1 LSTPVKGEK
10 AENVDDIE
18 EDADESASQSLARL
32 YQKQLVRITVA
43 KTNQEEILCWYK
55 YAEGFEK

>member
-1 LSTPVKGEK
+1 K
-10 AENVDDIE
+10 AENADDIE

-43 KTNQEEILCWYK
+43 KTNQDEILCWYK